1 MNKILVIAHREDE
14 RPTAINKALQLAER
28 YCADIHIMAFCHE
41 EFEVIGGF
49 SAKQLEQV
57 KQQIIDKR
65 HQWIQNQIE
74 QIDFSTINVTFDVE
88 WQKEIYKSVLNELST
103 NNYQFIVTQHH
114 DTASFFHI
122 PTEWYLIRESQI
134 PIYIAREDKWA
145 SNSTVLAAIDLKND
159 SAQGKLMQDQVLSTA
174 SDFAKTFNA
183 TLHCCFCFETPEIL
197 IDLDVIDQDRY
208 QYDVREKYTPQL
220 QALAKEYNISK
231 ECVHVKFGKPEKC
244 IASVAT
250 KSKTHAVVIGSM
262 ARKGIKGKLVGNT
275 AEKLTSYLHTDML
288 IIAPV

>member
-14 RPTAINKALQLAER
+14 RPTAITKARQLAER

-41 EFEVIGGF
+41 ELEVIGDF
-49 SAKQLEQV
+49 TITQVEQV
-57 KQQIIDKR
+57 QKQIIDKR
-65 HQWIQNQIE
+65 HQWVQSQIE
-74 QIDFSTINVTFDVE
+74 KIDFSTTSVTFDVK

-103 NNYQFIVTQHH
+103 NNYQFIVTQSH

-145 SNSTVLAAIDLKND
+145 SNSTVLAAVDLKND
-159 SAQGKLMQDQVLSTA
+159 SVQGKLMQNQVLSAA
-174 SDFAKTFNA
+174 SDFAKAFDA

-197 IDLDVIDQDRY
+197 IDLDIVDQNSY
-208 QYDVREKYTPQL
+208 QNDVQEKYTPQL
-220 QALAKEYNISK
+220 QALAKKYNIPE

-262 ARKGIKGKLVGNT
+262 ARKGIKGKIVGNT

>member
-14 RPTAINKALQLAER
+14 CPTAINKALQLAEC

-41 EFEVIGGF
+41 EFEVVGDF
-49 SAKQLEQV
+49 SAEQFEQV

-65 HQWIQNQIE
+65 HLWIQNQIE
-74 QIDFSTINVTFDVE
+74 QIGFSNTNVTFDVE

-103 NNYQFIVTQHH
+103 NNYQFIVTQKH

-122 PTEWYLIRESQI
+122 PTEWYLIRESQV
-134 PIYIAREDKWA
+134 PVYLAREDKWV
-145 SNSTVLAAIDLKND
+145 SNSTVLAAVDLKNN

-174 SDFAKTFNA
+174 ADFAKAFNA
-183 TLHCCFCFETPEIL
+183 TLHCCFCFEMPEIL
-197 IDLDVIDQDRY
+197 IDLDVIDQNRY
-208 QYDVREKYTPQL
+208 QDDIHEKYAPQL
-220 QALAKEYNISK
+220 QALAEKYNIAK

-250 KSKTHAVVIGSM
+250 KSKAHAVVIGSM

-288 IIAPV
+288 IVAPT

>member
-1 MNKILVIAHREDE
+1 MNKILVIAQREDE
-14 RPTAINKALQLAER
+14 RPTAINKALQLAEH

-41 EFEVIGGF
+41 EFEMISSF
-49 SAKQLEQV
+49 TAKQFEQV
-57 KQQIIDKR
+57 KLKIIDKR
-65 HQWIQNQIE
+65 HECIQNQIE
-74 QIDFSTINVTFDVE
+74 QIDLSTTNVTFDVE
-88 WQKEIYKSVLNELST
+88 WQKDIYKSVLNELST

-114 DTASFFHI
+114 DTGGFFHI
-122 PTEWYLIRESQI
+122 PTEWYLIRESKI

-145 SNSTVLAAIDLKND
+145 SSNTVLAAIDLKND
-159 SAQGKLMQDQVLSTA
+159 SAQGELMQNQVLSTA
-174 SDFAKTFNA
+174 SDFAKAFNA

-197 IDLDVIDQDRY
+197 IDLDFIDQDRY
-208 QYDVREKYTPQL
+208 QSDVREKYTPEL
-220 QALAKEYNISK
+220 EALAKAYNIS
-231 ECVHVKFGKPEKC
+231 EDCVHVKFGKPEKC

-275 AEKLTSYLHTDML
+275 AEKLTYYLHTDML